1 MMNNHIPEA
10 CIVLFG
16 ATGDL
21 AHRKLYPALFQ
32 LYQKQKL
39 NEKFAVIGVGRKEF
53 SHEKFQEDVKLSISK
68 EQNIQNDKVD
78 EFISHFYFLQMDVT
92 NEKSYQ
98 DLKALADELD
108 SKYSLGGNRM
118 YYLAMAPQF
127 FGTIP
132 SFLKSEGLTETE
144 GWQRLV
150 IEKPFGH
157 DLHSATELNEQLQ
170 KSFPEES
177 IYRID
182 HYLGKEMVQNIQ
194 VIRFGNAIFESIW
207 NNKYISSVQ
216 ITSSETLG
224 VEDRASYYEKSGA
237 ILDMLQNHM
246 LQMAMM
252 VAMEPPGGLDP
263 KLIRDEKVK
272 VLRALRF
279 YNEEEVAKNVIRGQ
293 YKEGTMNGKT
303 VPAYVDEENVDPASK
318 TDTFVAARVF
328 IDNFRWAGVPFYLRT
343 GKRMAT
349 KATEIVVQFKNGPMA
364 LYHEHDDHYQPNLL
378 RIHIQPDEG
387 LSLSLNAKPQGDFP
401 ALLPINMSYCNNCHN
416 ELNSPEAYEKL
427 MHDCLLGNSTYFTR
441 WDEVALSWEFI
452 DGITNAWRNGNIP
465 LYKYSSGTMGPL
477 EAEELLNEDGYTW
490 WPPTNLRTDRDEK

>member
-1 MMNNHIPEA
+1 MMNQVPEA

-32 LYQKQKL
+32 LYQKDKL
-39 NEKFAVIGVGRKEF
+39 NEKFAVIGTGRKELT
-53 SHEKFQEDVKLSISK
+53 SEQFQEEVRQS
-68 EQNIQNDKVD
+68 VD
-78 EFISHFYFLQMDVT
+78 PNGKYAQETVDTFSSHFYFIPMDVSDSQ
-92 NEKSYQ
+92 SYRE
-98 DLKALADELD
+98 LKELADELD
-108 SKYSLGGNRM
+108 SKYDLGGNRM
-118 YYLAMAPQF
+118 YYLSMAPRF

-132 SFLKSEGLTETE
+132 TFLKQEGLTETD

-157 DLHSATELNEQLQ
+157 DLQSATELNEQLLQ
-170 KSFPEES
+170 SFPEES

-216 ITSSETLG
+216 ITASETLG

-272 VLRALRF
+272 VLRSLRF
-279 YNEEEVAKNVIRGQ
+279 YNEDEVAKNIIRGQ
-293 YKEGTMNGKT
+293 YKEGTMNGKE
-303 VPAYVDEENVDPASK
+303 VPAYVNEDNVDPQSK

-343 GKRMAT
+343 GKRLAT
-349 KATEIVVQFKNGPMA
+349 KATEIVVQFKKGPMA
-364 LYHEHDDHYQPNLL
+364 LYHENSDNDQPNLL
-378 RIHIQPDEG
+378 RIHVQPDEG
-387 LSLSLNAKPQGDFP
+387 LSLSLNAKPQGDYP
-401 ALLPINMSYCNNCHN
+401 TLLPIDMSYCNNCEN
-416 ELNSPEAYEKL
+416 EMNTPEAYEKL
-427 MHDCLLGNSTYFTR
+427 MYDCLVGDSTYFTR

-452 DGITNAWRNGNIP
+452 DGITNAWKNKDIP
-465 LYKYSSGTMGPL
+465 LYKYTSGTMGPL

-490 WPPTNLRTDRDEK
+490 WNPTTVKR